1 MSAVERRPTIG
12 RARPSVADKLNRAT
26 HGTLPVR
33 RPMVTAR
40 SMSTDTKA
48 NTPPVTEPVFGFLL
62 LGGPLTGALVRD
74 IRLANELA
82 DRGYTVHVWWTVDR
96 RRSAPLSAKIRQ
108 HWLFHG
114 FRYSSSPWGSQ
125 TADAFGKLLTRFLH
139 EKNRLR
145 WLQKRHYVLDRVMKG
160 IVRRVCNSVDGDRRL
175 IRNFARSVDEAGVTH
190 MLPMLSIL
198 CPWAIAARRYV
209 PGLKYLVTFQGYEL
223 YVKYA
228 KGIDREREL
237 DARLVGVVEESDW
250 PAIAVS
256 EDYLKRVVEDIG
268 VPESSLRAIPPG
280 IPADFTCDREAA
292 VELLA
297 SHLHGFRRDVPPV
310 TYLGRRDTEKG
321 IDLLLYAASILRRRG
336 YDIQLAICGP
346 TLFGNHYG
354 DVCRQLAI
362 DLRCD
367 VLWREMVSDEI
378 RSALFTASRCIVYP
392 SVHREPFGMVAVE
405 AQAHRTPAIVPDYGG
420 IASVIEANGSVGGLR
435 FRTWDSGDL
444 AEQIQRVVTDDELY
458 NRLSKAAP
466 LVAAYFSVENL
477 ADRVLRH
484 MNLAA
489 GPHRDN
495 DR

>member
-1 MSAVERRPTIG
+1 
-12 RARPSVADKLNRAT
+12 
-26 HGTLPVR
+26 
-33 RPMVTAR
+33 
-40 SMSTDTKA
+40 MSTDKEA
-48 NTPPVTEPVFGFLL
+48 NTPTETEPVFGFLL
-62 LGGPLTGALVRD
+62 LGGPLSGALVRD

-82 DRGYTVHVWWTVDR
+82 DRGYTVHVWWVVDR
-96 RRSAPLSAKIRQ
+96 RRSSPLSAKIRQ

-114 FRYSSSPWGSQ
+114 FRYSSSPRGSRI
-125 TADAFGKLLTRFLH
+125 ADAFGRLLTRFLH

-160 IVRRVCNSVDGDRRL
+160 IVRRVCDSVDGDRRL
-175 IRNFARSVDEAGVTH
+175 IRGFARSVAEARITH

-198 CPWAIAARRYV
+198 CPWAIAVRRHV

-280 IPADFTCDREAA
+280 IPADFTRDREAA
-292 VELLA
+292 VEVLV
-297 SHLHGFRRDVPPV
+297 SRFRGFRRDVPLI

-336 YDIQLAICGP
+336 LDFQLAICGP
-346 TLFGNHYG
+346 TLFGDHYG
-354 DVCRQLAI
+354 DICRQLAI

-367 VLWREMVSDEI
+367 VLWRDMVSDEI

-405 AQAHRTPAIVPDYGG
+405 AQAHGTPAIVPDYGG
-420 IASVIEANGSVGGLR
+420 IASAIEANGSVGGLL
-435 FRTWDSGDL
+435 FRAWDSADL
-444 AEQIQRVVTDDELY
+444 AAQIQRVLTDDKLHS
-458 NRLSKAAP
+458 RLSEAGP
-466 LVAAYFSVENL
+466 LVARYFSVGNL
-477 ADRVLRH
+477 ADRVLAH
-484 MNLAA
+484 MGLASRP
-489 GPHRDN
+489 GDN